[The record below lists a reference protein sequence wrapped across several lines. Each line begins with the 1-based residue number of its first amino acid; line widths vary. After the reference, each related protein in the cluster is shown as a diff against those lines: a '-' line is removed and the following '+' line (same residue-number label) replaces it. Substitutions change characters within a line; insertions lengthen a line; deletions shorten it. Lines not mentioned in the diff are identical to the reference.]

1 MCSLYR
7 FWVYDFLYFAKPYWN
22 VSGVPRRP
30 ERLPG
35 KTEPE
40 PESFCLGGWPR
51 LAHNCMCQW
60 LWGAGGLGRQTN
72 IDHVLTILKVL
83 SLPPLRPLSRLTYAA
98 YLVHPLV
105 ILFNYQV
112 VTSYLSIISFT
123 ITAST
128 TITITITIIGWR
140 KSKLITIVII
150 ITMPSAKLL
159 TFPLSPD
166 QDSQISIL
174 GTRSSDARFS
184 INIICP
190 LCQPP
195 WPLLCICSPLFTRIW
210 GAIYQSSEDSGLLIL
225 MKYKY

>member
-72 IDHVLTILKVL
+72 IDHVLTILKGVISAPSSTPFPTHICCL
-83 SLPPLRPLSRLTYAA
+83 PCPPTCHSLQLPG
-98 YLVHPLV
+98 
-105 ILFNYQV
+105 
-112 VTSYLSIISFT
+112 SYLTSIISFT

-128 TITITITIIGWR
+128 TISITITITGWR

>member
-72 IDHVLTILKVL
+72 IDHVLTILKGVISAPSSTPFPTHICCL
-83 SLPPLRPLSRLTYAA
+83 PCPPTCHSLQLPG
-98 YLVHPLV
+98 
-105 ILFNYQV
+105 
-112 VTSYLSIISFT
+112 SYLIPQHNFLHHHSVHHHQHYNHHHRMAKIKINHHCHHHHNAISKAADFSIIPWS
-123 ITAST
+123 
-128 TITITITIIGWR
+128 G
-140 KSKLITIVII
+140 
-150 ITMPSAKLL
+150 
-159 TFPLSPD
+159 
-166 QDSQISIL
+166 
-174 GTRSSDARFS
+174 FS
-184 INIICP
+184 NFN
-190 LCQPP
+190 
-195 WPLLCICSPLFTRIW
+195 SRD
-210 GAIYQSSEDSGLLIL
+210 E
-225 MKYKY
+225 K